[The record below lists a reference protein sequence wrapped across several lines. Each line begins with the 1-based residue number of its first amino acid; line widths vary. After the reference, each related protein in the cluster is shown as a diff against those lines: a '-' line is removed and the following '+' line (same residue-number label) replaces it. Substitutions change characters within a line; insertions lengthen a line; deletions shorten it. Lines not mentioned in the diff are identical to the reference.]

1 MLLRSNDYIFY
12 PLLLMAAAAMIGV
25 PLVMT
30 ASDRF
35 GAADDIR
42 ENGITISGERL
53 QYMAAGEGLAF
64 EVLQDADGQLFARVT
79 ANAER
84 GSPFISPSAGV
95 FDSLRPYEIEAIAG
109 FDLEISFTIGAPAES
124 SAESVDLAYFQDGI
138 GQSAW
143 VMHPMADGRTEYV
156 INVAPPVCSPSF
168 AYVGLWPGSN
178 EYANRVD
185 LYEIRIR
192 PGQPAGCAEQAG

>member
-1 MLLRSNDYIFY
+1 MLLRSNDYVFY
-12 PLLLMAAAAMIGV
+12 PLLMIAAAAMIGV

-35 GAADDIR
+35 GAAEDIR

-53 QYMAAGEGLAF
+53 QFLAAGEGLTF
-64 EVLQDADGQLFARVT
+64 EFLQDADGQMFARVS

-84 GSPFISPSAGV
+84 GAAYISPSAGV

-109 FDLEISFTIGAPAES
+109 YDLEVSYTLATPAGGAAER
-124 SAESVDLAYFQDGI
+124 VDLAYFQDGI

-143 VMHPMADGRTEYV
+143 VPQVLADGRTEYV
-156 INVAPPVCSPSF
+156 ITVAPPVCEPSF
-168 AYVGLWPGSN
+168 AFVGLWPEFSEN
-178 EYANRVD
+178 ANRVD

-192 PGQPAGCAEQAG
+192 PGQPAQCMSEAD

>member
-12 PLLLMAAAAMIGV
+12 PLLIILAAAMIGV

-30 ASDRF
+30 ASDRN
-35 GAADDIR
+35 GASEDIR
-42 ENGITISGERL
+42 ENGITISGDRL
-53 QYMAAGEGLAF
+53 QYMAAGEGLSF
-64 EVLQDADGQLFARVT
+64 DVLQDTDGQMFARIT

-84 GSPFISPSAGV
+84 GAPYISPSAGV

-109 FDLEISFTIGAPAES
+109 FDLEVSFVIGAPADS
-124 SAESVDLAYFQDGI
+124 SAETVDLAFFQDGI

-143 VMHPMADGRTEYV
+143 VSRPLADGRTEYSLT
-156 INVAPPVCSPSF
+156 VAPPYCDPSF
-168 AYVGLWPGSN
+168 AFVGLWPGSN
-178 EYANRVD
+178 ENANRVD

-192 PGQPAGCAEQAG
+192 PGQPANCAERAD